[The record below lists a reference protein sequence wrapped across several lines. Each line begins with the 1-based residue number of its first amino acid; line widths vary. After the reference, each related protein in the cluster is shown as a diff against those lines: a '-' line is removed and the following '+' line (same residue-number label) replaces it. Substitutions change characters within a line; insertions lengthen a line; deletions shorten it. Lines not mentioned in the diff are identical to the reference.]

1 MTKKKFI
8 LGTRGSKLALWQSEH
23 VASIL
28 QEKAGV
34 EVELKIIKTQGDKIL
49 DVALSR
55 IGDKGLFVKEI
66 ETALLECEADLA
78 VHSSKDVPTQIPEGL
93 TLGAFLKRVDPR
105 DVLISKSGQG
115 LDALPAGSVIGTS
128 SLRRI
133 AQILHRRPDLKI
145 EDVRG
150 NLDTRLRK
158 MDDGLFDAIVL
169 AAAGLD
175 RMGWAEGITERI
187 PSDVMLSAVGQGAIA
202 VEVREGDEDMR
213 ELMTYLEDP
222 ATRAAVTAERALLRE
237 LEGGCQIPIGALGVL
252 EDGVLKL
259 DGMVAGLDGSRL
271 IRDSITGAPE
281 EADELGVRL
290 ADKLKK
296 QGADEILAEVRAE
309 ITEVPAEI
317 TEVPKPIHTN
327 G

>member
-28 QEKAGV
+28 KEKAGV
-34 EVELKIIKTQGDKIL
+34 EIELKIIKTQGDKIL

-66 ETALLECEADLA
+66 ETALLEGEADLA

-93 TLGAFLKRVDPR
+93 ALGAFLKRVDPR
-105 DVLISKSGQG
+105 DVLISKSGRG

-133 AQILHRRPDLKI
+133 AQILNRRPDLKI

-175 RMGWAEGITERI
+175 RMGWSEGITERI
-187 PSDVMLSAVGQGAIA
+187 PSDIMLSAVGQGAIA
-202 VEVREGDEDMR
+202 VEVRQDDEDMR

-222 ATRAAVTAERALLRE
+222 ATRAAVTAERSLLRE
-237 LEGGCQIPIGALGVL
+237 LEGGCQIPIGALGIL
-252 EDGVLKL
+252 EDGMLKL
-259 DGMVAGLDGSRL
+259 DGMVASLTGDRL
-271 IRDSITGAPE
+271 IRDSITGATE

-290 ADKLKK
+290 ADKLKA
-296 QGADEILAEVRAE
+296 QGAEEILAEVRAQ
-309 ITEVPAEI
+309 TP
-317 TEVPKPIHTN
+317 EVPKPLHTN

>member
-28 QEKAGV
+28 KEKTGV
-34 EVELKIIKTQGDKIL
+34 EIELKIIKTQGDKIL

-66 ETALLECEADLA
+66 ETALLEGEADLA

-202 VEVREGDEDMR
+202 IEVREGDEDMR
-213 ELMTYLEDP
+213 ELMAYLDDP
-222 ATRAAVTAERALLRE
+222 ATRPAVTAERALLRE
-237 LEGGCQIPIGALGVL
+237 LEGGCQIPIGALGIL

-259 DGMVAGLDGSRL
+259 EGMVAGLDGSRL
-271 IRDSITGAPE
+271 IRDSIAGAPE

-290 ADKLKK
+290 ADKLKT

-309 ITEVPAEI
+309 TPV
-317 TEVPKPIHTN
+317 VPKPIHTN

>member
-28 QEKAGV
+28 AEKAGV
-34 EVELKIIKTQGDKIL
+34 EIELKIIKTQGDKIL
-49 DVALSR
+49 DVALAK

-66 ETALLECEADLA
+66 ETALLEGEVDLA
-78 VHSSKDVPTQIPEGL
+78 VHSSKDVPTQIPGGL

-105 DVLISKSGQG
+105 DVIISKSGKG
-115 LDALPAGSVIGTS
+115 LDDLPAGSVVGTS

-133 AQILHRRPDLKI
+133 AQVLNRRPDLKI

-158 MDDGLFDAIVL
+158 MDEGLFDAIIL

-187 PSDVMLSAVGQGAIA
+187 SPDIMLSAVGQGAIA
-202 VEVREGDEDMR
+202 VEIRDGDVDML
-213 ELMTYLEDP
+213 ELMKYLEDTE
-222 ATRAAVTAERALLRE
+222 TRAAVTAERALLRE
-237 LEGGCQIPIGALGVL
+237 LEGGCQIPIGALGVVEGGKL
-252 EDGVLKL
+252 HLDGV
-259 DGMVAGLDGSRL
+259 VASLDGSKLVRE
-271 IRDSITGAPE
+271 SITGDPTN
-281 EADELGVRL
+281 ADELGVAL
-290 ADKLKK
+290 ANKLKEM
-296 QGADEILAEVRAE
+296 GADEILAEVRAE
-309 ITEVPAEI
+309 TVC
-317 TEVPKPIHTN
+317 VPKPMHTN

>member
-1 MTKKKFI
+1 MAKKKYI
-8 LGTRGSKLALWQSEH
+8 LGTRGSKLAMWQSEH

-34 EVELKIIKTQGDKIL
+34 EIELKIIKTQGDKIL
-49 DVALSR
+49 DVALSK

-66 ETALLECEADLA
+66 ETALLEGEADLA
-78 VHSSKDVPTQIPEGL
+78 VHSSKDVPTQLPDGL

-105 DVLISKSGQG
+105 DVLISKSGKG
-115 LDALPAGSVIGTS
+115 LDELPEGSVVGTS

-133 AQILHRRPDLKI
+133 AQVLNRRPDLQIK
-145 EDVRG
+145 DVRG

-158 MDDGLFDAIVL
+158 MDEGLFDAIIL

-175 RMGWAEGITERI
+175 RMGWSEGITERI
-187 PSDVMLSAVGQGAIA
+187 SSDIMLSAVGQGAIA
-202 VEVREGDEDMR
+202 VEVRENDEEMR
-213 ELMTYLEDP
+213 ELMKHLDDP
-222 ATRAAVTAERALLRE
+222 ATRAAVTAERALMRE
-237 LEGGCQIPIGALGVL
+237 LEGGCQIPIGALGTV
-252 EDGVLKL
+252 ENGVLKL

-271 IRDSITGAPE
+271 IRDEVSGDPQ
-281 EADELGVRL
+281 EAEALGIAL
-290 ADKLKK
+290 ADKLKN

-309 ITEVPAEI
+309 AEVK
-317 TEVPKPIHTN
+317 PKPIHTN

>member
-309 ITEVPAEI
+309 ITEVPE
-317 TEVPKPIHTN
+317 PIHTN

>member
-28 QEKAGV
+28 KEKAGV

-66 ETALLECEADLA
+66 ETALLDGEADLA

-158 MDDGLFDAIVL
+158 MDGGLFDAIVL

-202 VEVREGDEDMR
+202 IEVREGDEDMR
-213 ELMTYLEDP
+213 ELMAHLDDP

-259 DGMVAGLDGSRL
+259 EGMVAGLDGSRL
-271 IRDSITGAPE
+271 IRDSIAGAPE

-290 ADKLKK
+290 ADKLKT

-309 ITEVPAEI
+309 TPV
-317 TEVPKPIHTN
+317 VPKPIHTN

>member
-309 ITEVPAEI
+309 IT
-317 TEVPKPIHTN
+317 
-327 G
+327 

>member
-34 EVELKIIKTQGDKIL
+34 EIELNIIKTQGDKIL

-66 ETALLECEADLA
+66 ETALIEGEADLA

-93 TLGAFLKRVDPR
+93 TLGAFLRRVDPR

-115 LDALPAGSVIGTS
+115 LDALPPGSVIGTS

-158 MDDGLFDAIVL
+158 MDEGLFDAIVL

-202 VEVREGDEDMR
+202 IEVRQGDEDMH
-213 ELMTYLEDP
+213 ELMAYLDDP
-222 ATRAAVTAERALLRE
+222 ATRFAVTAERALLRE
-237 LEGGCQIPIGALGVL
+237 LEGGCQIPIGALGIL

-259 DGMVAGLDGSRL
+259 EGMVAGLDGSRL

-290 ADKLKK
+290 ADKLKA

-309 ITEVPAEI
+309 TPV
-317 TEVPKPIHTN
+317 VPKPIHTN

>member
-309 ITEVPAEI
+309 ITEVRAEI

>member
-28 QEKAGV
+28 QKKAGV

-309 ITEVPAEI
+309 ITEVP
-317 TEVPKPIHTN
+317 KPIHTN